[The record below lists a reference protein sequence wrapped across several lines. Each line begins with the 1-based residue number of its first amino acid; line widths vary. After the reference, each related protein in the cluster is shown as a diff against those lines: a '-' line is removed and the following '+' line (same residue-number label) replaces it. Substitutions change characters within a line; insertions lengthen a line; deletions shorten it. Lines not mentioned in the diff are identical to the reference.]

1 MQQNLFWASNQRGF
15 SIGVD
20 CLQNHRRAKEKAR
33 NKDTTG
39 VDALT
44 GPGTHVGC
52 GLSPV
57 ADSSACAAL
66 FTNKRTLRVIVW
78 VLERKKGGVPCRT
91 TASCALEGMVHWYT
105 WYSSTGLSL
114 FTWETSIHP
123 WRHSQGSCGLSS
135 SYWLVPPSMGTPMGE
150 GVVLIAGP
158 AVPSHDFMG
167 SYRWPFHAV
176 PSARNK

>member
-15 SIGVD
+15 SIGVE
-20 CLQNHRRAKEKAR
+20 CLQNHWRAKEKAR

-91 TASCALEGMVHWYT
+91 TASCALEGMVLSHRAEPFHLRNL
-105 WYSSTGLSL
+105 YSSLKTQSRIL
-114 FTWETSIHP
+114 
-123 WRHSQGSCGLSS
+123 
-135 SYWLVPPSMGTPMGE
+135 
-150 GVVLIAGP
+150 
-158 AVPSHDFMG
+158 
-167 SYRWPFHAV
+167 WPFFQLLTSPSFHGHSNGKRGSSHCGACCTFPRLYGKLQMTISCRAV
-176 PSARNK
+176 ST